1 VLPPATSKCLAQG
14 CLGPKSCASI
24 WPFHATLSQMR
35 ALSRVPGGAPGASG
49 CLKMLQAC
57 LKVSTAPVGPK
68 GAKVGGRAWAGL
80 LSWGLGCVATM
91 SHGVGPQG
99 GWQGLGRAAELGTG
113 GVGTMSHGAGP
124 QGWLAMLG
132 AWGGGA
138 PQRPTHATP
147 GQHAHPQASKAQV
160 QRCHPPPEQGFQ
172 ARVSKP
178 QQLCQH
184 STFSCCFEQ
193 NVTFQGCL
201 KGV

>member
-1 VLPPATSKCLAQG
+1 MLPPATSKCLAQG

-132 AWGGGA
+132 AWGGVPRSG
-138 PQRPTHATP
+138 PLMPPLVNMPTPKLAKRKCSAATHH
-147 GQHAHPQASKAQV
+147 QNK
-160 QRCHPPPEQGFQ
+160 GF
-172 ARVSKP
+172 K
-178 QQLCQH
+178 
-184 STFSCCFEQ
+184 
-193 NVTFQGCL
+193 QGCL
-201 KGV
+201 SLSSCASIRPFHAVLNKM